1 VVQFYDSFRIAYP
14 REYQKMKKDWDN
26 YFADAD
32 VEYDVEIKIVNTGD
46 LVKEGK
52 PK

>member
-1 VVQFYDSFRIAYP
+1 MWCSSMTAFGLLT
-14 REYQKMKKDWDN
+14 RENMDWDN

-32 VEYDVEIKIVNTGD
+32 IEYEVEIKIVNTGD